1 MGLLSPGQRVW
12 EEAPCEVGQ
21 GHRVLSVLAGPSC
34 LPPFQ
39 SGDVFSVPSWSVSL
53 TKPRG
58 DLDRMGRDSRGTGLE
73 QQENRVFLDKYIQ
86 RWLSIHHCFSLC
98 ALSTGLLH
106 PGDKIIKEGEDV
118 RKIRQPGGYYSTGHA
133 DAASSLSV
141 SKSKSASGKQ
151 AKEAENR
158 LVHRGLM
165 ISPFLLPCCASAPS
179 ASEVV
184 LRY

>member
-1 MGLLSPGQRVW
+1 MGLLSPGQRMR

-39 SGDVFSVPSWSVSL
+39 SGDVFSFPSWSVSL

-58 DLDRMGRDSRGTGLE
+58 DLDRMGRDSTGTGLG

-86 RWLSIHHCFSLC
+86 HWLSIHRCSSLC

-133 DAASSLSV
+133 DATSSLSM

-151 AKEAENR
+151 AKEAEKR
-158 LVHRGLM
+158 LVQRGLM
-165 ISPFLLPCCASAPS
+165 ISPFLLPCCASAPT